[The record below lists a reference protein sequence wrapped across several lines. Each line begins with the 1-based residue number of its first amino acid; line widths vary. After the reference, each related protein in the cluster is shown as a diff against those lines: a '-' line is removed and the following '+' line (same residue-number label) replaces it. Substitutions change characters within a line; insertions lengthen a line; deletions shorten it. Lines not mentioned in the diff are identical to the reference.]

1 MQRISR
7 LVVILMFLFSFTD
20 LGFSQSNSQK
30 QEDNFYAEAANGL
43 AEHAFEILESHKP
56 RQIEEKKK

>member
-1 MQRISR
+1 LQDEITALREAS
-7 LVVILMFLFSFTD
+7 VD
-20 LGFSQSNSQK
+20 AAY
-30 QEDNFYAEAANGL
+30 NFYAEAANGL